1 MTVKELRE
9 KLELLQDDVEIK
21 IGYGEHIEN
30 LNFIVPESNYIL
42 FHSELYEDNPEFR
55 WLQTLCFYGKKE

>member
-9 KLELLQDDVEIK
+9 KLELLQDDIEIK

-42 FHSELYEDNPEFR
+42 FRSELYEDNPEFR
-55 WLQTLCFYGKKE
+55 